1 MKYTL
6 RVKPITFLLL
16 TALIAGLGLST
27 MPARAVLA
35 STIGVTTTN
44 DEINTDGDCSLREA
58 IVAANTDA
66 AVDACPAGSG
76 ADVINLPAGNY
87 TLSLVGEDDDASA
100 GDLDITQDLILT
112 GAGLLQ
118 TTINAN
124 GIDRVI
130 QILSNA
136 SVQIS
141 RVTVTGGNPS
151 NAIGGN
157 IYLYSGSLT
166 LSHSRV
172 WHSTASAAIS
182 ASPGA
187 TALTVLESR
196 IRDNTGS
203 GVEITGNATALIANS
218 TISGNATDSAGGG
231 VIGGRLTIVN
241 STISGNSSAFDG
253 GGIYAANGAVYL
265 YNVTITNNIADSDND
280 SIGSGGGIAVFSPGV
295 LTARNTIIAGNIDNS
310 NPGNVLPDCVG
321 AMISGGYNLIQIV
334 TCTITGD
341 STGNI
346 TNRDAVLGPLQDNG
360 GPTFTHALLT
370 NSPATDDGNPAGC
383 TDQNGTLLDTD
394 QRGYVR
400 NGVCDMGAYEY
411 NSPGTPTPT
420 FTPFPQP
427 PTNTPTPTH
436 TAAPPTATN
445 TPVISPTQTS
455 TTVAGPSATPT
466 ATNTPVISPTQTS
479 TTVAGPSATPTAN
492 ATPGPSPTPAVDVR
506 LFLPLILH

>member
-1 MKYTL
+1 MRKLSTHNL
-6 RVKPITFLLL
+6 AVFML
-16 TALIAGLGLST
+16 LIALMAGLVLSAIPT
-27 MPARAVLA
+27 HRIFATA
-35 STIGVTTTN
+35 IDVTTTN
-44 DEINTDGDCSLREA
+44 DELNMDGDCSLREA

-76 ADVINLPAGNY
+76 ADNINLPAGNY

-100 GDLDITQDLILT
+100 GDLDITQDLTLT
-112 GAGLLQ
+112 GAGLFQ
-118 TTINAN
+118 TTIDAN

-157 IYLYSGSLT
+157 IYLYQGSLT
-166 LSHSRV
+166 LTRSRV

-182 ASPGA
+182 ASPIA

-203 GVEITGNATALIANS
+203 GVKITGNATALIANS
-218 TISGNATDSAGGG
+218 TISGNAADGAGGG
-231 VIGGRLTIVN
+231 VSGGTLTIVN

-253 GGIYAANGAVYL
+253 GGVYASLGAVYL

-280 SIGSGGGIAVFSPGV
+280 SFGSGGGIAVFSPGS

-310 NPGNVLPDCVG
+310 NPGNVLPDCMGV
-321 AMISGGYNLIQIV
+321 MISEGYNLIQNV

-346 TNRDAVLGPLQDNG
+346 TSRGAVLGPLQDNG

-370 NSPATDDGNPAGC
+370 NSPAIDAGNPAGC

-411 NSPGTPTPT
+411 DSAGTPTPT
-420 FTPFPQP
+420 
-427 PTNTPTPTH
+427 NTTL
-436 TAAPPTATN
+436 PPTASPTSTNTTLPPTATRTPPSATSTASPTLTN
-445 TPVISPTQTS
+445 TPVISPT
-455 TTVAGPSATPT
+455 
-466 ATNTPVISPTQTS
+466 
-479 TTVAGPSATPTAN
+479 
-492 ATPGPSPTPAVDVR
+492 PSPDGTLSADPQIY
-506 LFLPLILH
+506 LPFILR